1 MTVGGESVVLPP
13 RPPPRPKLGVSD
25 NMEGGIRGLRETSIH
40 ENISPHIVPIRD
52 SFSLTS
58 FETVNGP

>member
-1 MTVGGESVVLPP
+1 MESLSFSLPA
-13 RPPPRPKLGVSD
+13 PPRPKLGVSD